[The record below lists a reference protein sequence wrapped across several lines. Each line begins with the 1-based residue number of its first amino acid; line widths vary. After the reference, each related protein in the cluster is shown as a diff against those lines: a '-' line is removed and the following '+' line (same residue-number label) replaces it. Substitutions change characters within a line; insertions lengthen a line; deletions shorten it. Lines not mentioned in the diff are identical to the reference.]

1 MSTDREPTIRELLE
15 RLTERFTEFSGHE
28 KRLQRC
34 MLEKNWR
41 ELELILTGLE
51 RAASEITALEEAR
64 VRELER
70 LRTEAGLPEDASF
83 YEIIGRFPEP
93 ERSACSAAYRALKTE
108 VYITK
113 GVAENI
119 GRYASSATGSLR
131 EMLDELYPHRRGK
144 LYTKDGFTKSS
155 RMDALV
161 VNQRL

>member
-1 MSTDREPTIRELLE
+1 MSTDRVQTVRELLE
-15 RLTERFTEFSGHE
+15 RLTARFTEFSGHE

-34 MLEKNWR
+34 MIEKNWR
-41 ELELILTGLE
+41 ELELILSGLE
-51 RAASEITALEEAR
+51 KTAAEIAAIEEER

-70 LRTEAGLPEDASF
+70 LRTEAGLAEDASF

-93 ERSACSAAYRALKTE
+93 ERSACSAAYRTLKTE

-113 GVAENI
+113 GVAETI
-119 GRYASSATGSLR
+119 GRYATSATGSLR
-131 EMLDELYPHRRGK
+131 EVLDELYPHRRGK

>member
-1 MSTDREPTIRELLE
+1 MSTDREPTIREMLE
-15 RLTERFTEFSGHE
+15 RLAERFTEFSGHE

-70 LRTEAGLPEDASF
+70 LRTEAGLPEGASF